1 MRNINALWQNA
12 RFRRNRAAAITSA
25 SSSIVEVTPP
35 ITEVFKAVVTTSE
48 PVPAHGGMTVTV
60 DQLMAL
66 YLGGHS
72 SLLLGDEQL
81 SLQGDLSAHYGL
93 GTLMLSEQMP
103 AGRHPISRN
112 STFVE

>member
-1 MRNINALWQNA
+1 MRNINALWQHT
-12 RFRRNRAAAITSA
+12 RFRRSRAAAITSA

-35 ITEVFKAVVTTSE
+35 ITEVFKAVVATSE

-72 SLLLGDEQL
+72 SPLLGDEQL
-81 SLQGDLSAHYGL
+81 SLHGDTNARYGL
-93 GTLMLSEQMP
+93 GTLMLSEPMP
-103 AGRHPISRN
+103 VGRHPISRN
-112 STFVE
+112 SIVAE